1 MSEEIKVP
9 LIPDCAPCI
18 MGTMKILV
26 PLLTKDNVKQAEY
39 FALVYQ
45 MLSEGYSE
53 RINPAP
59 LSVRIYRELY
69 SRAGVE
75 DPYREIKQVSKEAAL
90 KAFPSIQKKID
101 SESGYQELRACIAAA
116 LAGNVIDFSTTG
128 HEPDLER
135 LVEIFDEI
143 MNKGFAVD
151 DSKLLWKTLSSKT
164 GRVAYLADNA
174 GEVVFDVPLLRLFNE
189 MNWSVTYV
197 VKGRPMINDA
207 VREDVIGTEIEKFA
221 AIADTGAW
229 ALGVPAKDV
238 SKVFLNLIEET
249 DLVVSKGQANVE
261 TFPELQQKFGIETY
275 YITRAKCAHI
285 SQAIGA
291 RKGDSVVLRRN

>member
-1 MSEEIKVP
+1 
-9 LIPDCAPCI
+9 